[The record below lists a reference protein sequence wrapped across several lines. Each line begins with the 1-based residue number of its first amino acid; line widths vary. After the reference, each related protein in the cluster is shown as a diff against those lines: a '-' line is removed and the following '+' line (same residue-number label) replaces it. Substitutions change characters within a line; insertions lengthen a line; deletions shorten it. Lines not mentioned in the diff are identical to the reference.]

1 MRTNID
7 IDDKLMAAA
16 LKAAG
21 TTVKKEAITQALEL
35 LVQRKKQMGLLKLI
49 GKIDWQGDIDA
60 WRRD

>member
-16 LKAAG
+16 MKAAG
-21 TTVKKEAITQALEL
+21 TKVKKEAITQALEL